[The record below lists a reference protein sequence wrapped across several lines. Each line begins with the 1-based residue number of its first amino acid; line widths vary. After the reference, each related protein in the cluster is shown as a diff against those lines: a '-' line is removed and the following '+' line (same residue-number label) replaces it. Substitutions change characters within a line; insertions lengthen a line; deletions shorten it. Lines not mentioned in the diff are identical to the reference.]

1 MSHSMQTTNFDLPLF
16 ADNDSPTWL
25 GDFNEAMGTMD
36 TAMAKVSNDSNSQV
50 NAIANLTTRVEG
62 AEEKVAAID
71 KKVKGYDAAIAG
83 KAPTMHADA
92 TVTYGAAS
100 GTLYGHVRLEDVP
113 GNYGAGD
120 GRAATPKALQTVDA
134 RVDGAVQTANAAKSS
149 AETANTAAQN
159 AQKAANDA
167 SSAASDAA
175 SKANAAD
182 RKAQQALDA
191 VGMGGGTGGS
201 GEYAPVPHADTTTKY
216 GSASSTKY
224 GHVKLVDTITTST
237 ASSGTAPSPNA
248 VKAYVDNAISQGG
261 GTAGEVRVYEK
272 QTTYGK
278 VKATYRDGLVIVR
291 VNANYYSSD
300 NVTAGST
307 YEMDTLPSNIRPHSQ
322 YAANADVEIPSVGHG
337 AAGIL
342 VNANGK
348 VEIVYSGPT
357 TISTLAFNAE
367 VVYFAGV

>member
-50 NAIANLTTRVEG
+50 NAIANLTTRVED
-62 AEEKVAAID
+62 AEEKVAGID
-71 KKVKGYDAAIAG
+71 KKVQGYDAAIAG
-83 KAPTMHADA
+83 KAPVLHADA
-92 TVTYGAAS
+92 TVKYGAAS
-100 GTLYGHVRLEDVP
+100 ADLYGHVRLEDAP

-120 GRAATPKALQTVDA
+120 GRAATPKALKAVNDA
-134 RVDGAVQTANAAKSS
+134 AAAAQSAADAAKKT
-149 AETANTAAQN
+149 ADTANTAAQN

-175 SKANAAD
+175 SKATAAD

-191 VGMGGGTGGS
+191 VGMGGTGGS
-201 GEYAPVPHADTTTKY
+201 GEYAPVSHADTTTKY

-261 GTAGEVRVYEK
+261 GMAGEVQVYEQ
-272 QTTYGK
+272 QTSYGK

-291 VNANYYSSD
+291 VNANVYSSD

-307 YEMDTLPSNIRPHSQ
+307 YEMVTLPSNIRPHSQ
-322 YAANADVEIPSVGHG
+322 YAANADVEVPSLGHC

-348 VEIVYSGPT
+348 VEIVYSGPK

-367 VVYFAGV
+367 VIYFAGV

>member
-1 MSHSMQTTNFDLPLF
+1 MSHSMQTTNFNLPLF

-50 NAIANLTTRVEG
+50 NAIANLTTRVED
-62 AEEKVAAID
+62 AEEKVAGID
-71 KKVKGYDAAIAG
+71 RKVKGYDAAIAG

-120 GRAATPKALQTVDA
+120 GRAATPRALKAVNDA
-134 RVDGAVQTANAAKSS
+134 AAAAQSAADAAKKT
-149 AETANTAAQN
+149 ADTANTAAQN

-182 RKAQQALDA
+182 RKAQQALDT
-191 VGMGGGTGGS
+191 VGMGGTGGS
-201 GEYAPVPHADTTTKY
+201 GEYAPVSHADTTTKY

-224 GHVKLVDTITTST
+224 GHVKLTDTIT
-237 ASSGTAPSPNA
+237 SSGSTYGIAATPKA
-248 VKAYVDNAISQGG
+248 VKDYVDQNSGGTPQIRHISQTTKYGPVDVVYDER
-261 GTAGEVRVYEK
+261 TKLVVVRVYITNYSIGGGE
-272 QTTYGK
+272 
-278 VKATYRDGLVIVR
+278 
-291 VNANYYSSD
+291 NAEFTIY
-300 NVTAGST
+300 
-307 YEMDTLPSNIRPHSQ
+307 TLPSELWPKRQ
-322 YAANADVEIPSVGHG
+322 YMSHEYKDGHG
-337 AAGIL
+337 GSLSVDSSGKIML
-342 VNANGK
+342 YHDFPSIVNTN
-348 VEIVYSGPT
+348 
-357 TISTLAFNAE
+357 LE

>member
-1 MSHSMQTTNFDLPLF
+1 MSHSMQTPNFDLPLF

-50 NAIANLTTRVEG
+50 NAIANLTTRVED
-62 AEEKVAAID
+62 AEEKVAGID
-71 KKVKGYDAAIAG
+71 RKVKGYDAAIAG

-167 SSAASDAA
+167 ASDAQA
-175 SKANAAD
+175 ASSKAAAAD

-201 GEYAPVPHADTTTKY
+201 GEYAPVSHADATTKY
-216 GSASSTKY
+216 GAASATKY
-224 GHVKLVDTITTST
+224 GHVKLTDTVTTS
-237 ASSGTAPSPNA
+237 AAASGTAPSPKA
-248 VKAYVDNAISQGG
+248 VKDYVDNALSQGSPG
-261 GTAGEVRVYEK
+261 SVQKYE
-272 QTTYGK
+272 QDTTYGK
-278 VKATYRDGLVIVR
+278 VTATYKDGLVVVR
-291 VNANYYSSD
+291 VYCNYSGSD
-300 NVTAGST
+300 ISQGAIFKTL
-307 YEMDTLPSNIRPHSQ
+307 TLPSDIRPARQ
-322 YAANADVEIPSVGHG
+322 YMSNAYVNIPG
-337 AAGIL
+337 
-342 VNANGK
+342 
-348 VEIVYSGPT
+348 SGPRACDLAVESNGDVQIYYRGET
-357 TISTLAFNAE
+357 SINTLQFNSE
-367 VVYFAGV
+367 VIYFAGV